1 MTLEEVAAALGKDVD
16 WIEARVAEGLPFRFE
31 DGIRNFSPAVVRDW
45 LIEEGFVAPEPL
57 LVSSVKAVADHFG
70 VTSRSVQNW
79 KDQGMP
85 WEKDRFDLTA
95 IGAWREAHKGNS
107 QDRQELQER
116 GAAETRLAI
125 AKADKAEAELAQFR
139 GQLIEVGGPKRV
151 LVQTVNAIR
160 THLEQFPERLM
171 ELVNLDGEAKLE
183 VRRACRGGVADLL
196 RLIEQQLDATADELI
211 SGGRED

>member
-1 MTLEEVAAALGKDVD
+1 MILAEVAEALGKDEAWV
-16 WIEARVAEGLPFRFE
+16 EARVAEGLPFRYE
-31 DGIRNFSPAVVRDW
+31 EGVRQFSPAVVRDW
-45 LIEEGFVAPEPL
+45 LQEQGYVAPEP
-57 LVSSVKAVADHFG
+57 VIVTRVKDVAEHFG
-70 VTSRSVQNW
+70 VTSRAVQDW

-85 WEKDRFDLTA
+85 WQKDRFDLAA